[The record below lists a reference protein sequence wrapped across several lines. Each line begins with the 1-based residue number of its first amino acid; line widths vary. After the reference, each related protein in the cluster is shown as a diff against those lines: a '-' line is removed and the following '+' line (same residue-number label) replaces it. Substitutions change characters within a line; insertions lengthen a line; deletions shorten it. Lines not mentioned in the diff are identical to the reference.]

1 MEAIC
6 RERRYRLN
14 QRKQVDVFFL
24 FLRLHV
30 CTHMHM
36 EVCGYFR
43 LRRNRSE
50 YTGIRLSM
58 KKYDFVETD
67 DYVIKT
73 AYT

>member
-1 MEAIC
+1 MEAIY

-14 QRKQVDVFFL
+14 QRKQVDAFFL

-30 CTHMHM
+30 CTHMHK

-50 YTGIRLSM
+50 YTGIRLST
-58 KKYDFVETD
+58 KKYDFVETVD
-67 DYVIKT
+67 CVIKI

>member
-1 MEAIC
+1 M
-6 RERRYRLN
+6 
-14 QRKQVDVFFL
+14 
-24 FLRLHV
+24 H
-30 CTHMHM
+30 THAK

-43 LRRNRSE
+43 LRSNRSE